1 MSLLAQLANIV
12 PYSGQ
17 ANSLIGPN
25 PFEAG
30 VIAFE
35 ILAGIIVTV
44 LSIGFIFYLLMLIA
58 GWRILKKAGEP
69 GWKIL
74 IPIYNVYMLWKI
86 AGMKNWF
93 WSVICCGIIVAIL
106 EAFAGADYAK
116 FYGENAVFDNRPMLV
131 IATLA
136 ACFFAIY
143 TAVAQILY
151 AYRTS
156 KVFGHGLGYTIG
168 LIILPS
174 LFWLIL
180 GFGRSDYDKRR
191 ICKSHAAHADTE
203 PVARKTTTTR
213 TKTTTK
219 SAKTSSKSGSKT
231 TKKSSKK

>member
-1 MSLLAQLANIV
+1 MNTILST
-12 PYSGQ
+12 
-17 ANSLIGPN
+17 
-25 PFEAG
+25 G
-30 VIAFE
+30 VVALE
-35 ILAGIIVTV
+35 VLAGIVVAV
-44 LSIGFIFYLLMLIA
+44 LSIGLIFYLLMLIA

-86 AGMKNWF
+86 AGMKNW
-93 WSVICCGIIVAIL
+93 WWAVICCGIIVAIL
-106 EAFAGADYAK
+106 EACAGVDYASLT
-116 FYGENAVFDNRPMLV
+116 ESNVVFDNRPMVLV
-131 IATLA
+131 ATLA
-136 ACFFAIY
+136 GCFFAIY
-143 TAVAQILY
+143 ACIAQILY

-191 ICKSHAAHADTE
+191 ICKSHATRDYSEPAAH
-203 PVARKTTTTR
+203 KTTTR
-213 TKTTTK
+213 AKTTTK
-219 SAKTSSKSGSKT
+219 STKTSSKSGSKT